1 MFSMPPSGYGLQTR
15 IRLQDC
21 PEWFEGA
28 DFNQMAATAYIPIRE
43 GVLAELLETRDE
55 IPLLNLQRNLK
66 GCVPSW
72 TRGALGLSASIQ
84 AGWRSTTTS
93 LAGPAASKTALEN
106 HQIDCFTN
114 SWSWEIASHGLL
126 LWIMR

>member
-1 MFSMPPSGYGLQTR
+1 M
-15 IRLQDC
+15 
-21 PEWFEGA
+21 GA
-28 DFNQMAATAYIPIRE
+28 RGNEVGGHLNVRAARSDDLPVIS
-43 GVLAELLETRDE
+43 V
-55 IPLLNLQRNLK
+55 NLK
-66 GCVPSW
+66 GCIPSW

-84 AGWRSTTTS
+84 AGWCSTTTS